1 MYNFIKIILI
11 LSLKNKSFKDM
22 DPHIIN
28 NDLILPQQ
36 LHLEKCCKEIID
48 KSVCEASQDTNL
60 KIGVHAI

>member
-28 NDLILPQQ
+28 NDLILP
-36 LHLEKCCKEIID
+36 
-48 KSVCEASQDTNL
+48 
-60 KIGVHAI
+60 